1 MDNYR
6 PNRYCSCLRCM
17 SWNLFGAAIIITVGL
32 LCLFHNLRIIYWGQ
46 GWPVLLIVIGGLL
59 FARNGAPIDGHIQP
73 MPRGTA
79 PATPATPPSDSS
91 AYSST
96 PQANSS
102 SEANHG

>member
-17 SWNLFGAAIIITVGL
+17 SWNLFGAAIIITVGV
-32 LCLFHNLRIIYWGQ
+32 LCLFDTLRVIRWGAS
-46 GWPVLLIVIGGLL
+46 WPLLLIAIGGLL

-73 MPRGTA
+73 VPPGL
-79 PATPATPPSDSS
+79 PVTPPVDPS
-91 AYSST
+91 AYSVT
-96 PQANSS
+96 PPTNPS

>member
-17 SWNLFGAAIIITVGL
+17 SWNLFGAAIIITVGV
-32 LCLFHNLRIIYWGQ
+32 LCLADTLRIMRWGAS
-46 GWPVLLIVIGGLL
+46 WPLLLIVIGGLL

-73 MPRGTA
+73 A
-79 PATPATPPSDSS
+79 PPGLPATPPPDAST
-91 AYSST
+91 YST
-96 PQANSS
+96 APQANSS